1 MKKYLLMEEADMLQT
16 GVAVLKLQESQ
27 VKKGADLLAGVF
39 QHDPMMHYLVGD
51 PTAHWDGHAH
61 ASIF

>member
-1 MKKYLLMEEADMLQT
+1 MLQT